1 MGNPEPRTGAA
12 VSEYSYSW
20 GLGEWV
26 LFPLPGRDKNIA
38 SFRKKHFGG
47 YLKYDHHH
55 YCEAQVEDYDAED
68 DAEGDGRAVFL
79 REAPNSLTNNS
90 KKGDIFPFGAMSPFY
105 CFFSRGPSLR

>member
-1 MGNPEPRTGAA
+1 MVGAV
-12 VSEYSYSW
+12 VSEQSPH
-20 GLGEWV
+20 
-26 LFPLPGRDKNIA
+26 PLAECTFTRRAPC
-38 SFRKKHFGG
+38 FGG